1 MEDGDD
7 GAHME
12 SVANH
17 VVEENKPDWENVMHQ
32 YLAQEE
38 KIASE
43 YHPKQDN
50 VIQIAAAKIFGHQ
63 ENVRSKRKN
72 AKRTKMWRKT
82 VGKHANFVLLE
93 T

>member
-1 MEDGDD
+1 MEVGDD

-38 KIASE
+38 KLVSE
-43 YHPKQDN
+43 NNPKQDI
-50 VIQIAAAKIFGHQ
+50 VIQIVAAKIFGHQ

-72 AKRTKMWRKT
+72 AKRTKTWRKT
-82 VGKHANFVLLE
+82 AGKHASFVLLG

>member
-17 VVEENKPDWENVMHQ
+17 VVEENKPKTENVMLQ

-38 KIASE
+38 NIVSE
-43 YHPKQDN
+43 KDRKHDL
-50 VIQIAAAKIFGHQ
+50 VIQIVAAKTFGHQ
-63 ENVRSKRKN
+63 
-72 AKRTKMWRKT
+72 KM
-82 VGKHANFVLLE
+82 
-93 T
+93 

>member
-17 VVEENKPDWENVMHQ
+17 VVEENKPDTENVMHH

-38 KIASE
+38 KIVSE
-43 YHPKQDN
+43 NHPKHDL
-50 VIQIAAAKIFGHQ
+50 VIQIVAAKTFGHQ
-63 ENVRSKRKN
+63 KNVRSKREN
-72 AKRTKMWRKT
+72 AKRKKM
-82 VGKHANFVLLE
+82 
-93 T
+93 